1 MGILKIAFAFTLAAL
16 AAPPAPA
23 AEPARSSAATQFT
36 QDIPNIQGKKFL
48 QLILT
53 YPPGAKSPAH
63 RHAKSAFIYAYVLE
77 GQVRS
82 QVDDAT
88 PKVYGVGESWHENP
102 GAHHRVSENASATQP
117 AKVLVVMVLDSG
129 ETILTTPDPQ

>member
-1 MGILKIAFAFTLAAL
+1 MHVLKIALAVTLAVF
-16 AAPPAPA
+16 AATPATASEPP
-23 AEPARSSAATQFT
+23 RSSVATQFT

-53 YPPGAKSPAH
+53 YPPGAKSPPH
-63 RHAKSAFIYAYVLE
+63 RHAKSAFIYAFVLE

-82 QVDDAT
+82 QVDDAA
-88 PKVYGVGESWHENP
+88 PKVYGVGEYWHENP
-102 GAHHRVSENASATQP
+102 GAHHRVSENASATQS
-117 AKVLVVMVLDSG
+117 AKVLVVMVLDST